1 MWSHIHTIVANG
13 ASKRQTLNFNHM
25 EYKINTVGV
34 LTSGGDSP
42 GMNAAIRAVVRTC
55 IANGIKAKGIYRGY
69 QGLID
74 DDVKELSSQDVS
86 GIIQRGGTILKSARC
101 MDFKTPEGRK
111 KAFETLQKEQI
122 DALVVIGGDGTFTGA
137 RLLAQEY
144 NVPIIGLPG
153 TIDNDL
159 WGTDSTIGY
168 DTSLNTIMECV
179 DKLRDTATSHERV
192 FLVEVMGR
200 DAGFLTLSAALASG
214 AEAAIIPERAT
225 IKEQIEEAIG
235 QGRRKSKNSSIVLV
249 QEHAVEGGAQT
260 VAKELE
266 QVHPEYNT
274 RVTILGHLQ
283 RGGSPT
289 AYDRIIASRMG
300 MAAVQ
305 ALFEEQR
312 SIMIGI
318 KNDEIV
324 YVPLSKAIREKKDVK
339 ADKWAA
345 MQILSI

>member
-1 MWSHIHTIVANG
+1 
-13 ASKRQTLNFNHM
+13 M

-42 GMNAAIRAVVRTC
+42 GMNAAIRAVVRSC

-74 DDVKELSSQDVS
+74 GEVKELTSQDVS

-101 MDFKTPEGRK
+101 MDFKTVEGRN
-111 KAFETLQKEQI
+111 KAYETMQREQI

-137 RLLAQEY
+137 RLLAQEH

-168 DTSLNTIMECV
+168 DTSLNTIMDCV

-200 DAGFLTLSAALASG
+200 DAGFLTLSAAIASG

-225 IKEQIEEAIG
+225 VKEQIEEAIG

-249 QEHAVEGGAQT
+249 QEHAIEGGAQA
-260 VAKELE
+260 VAKVLE
-266 QVHPEYNT
+266 EAHPEYNT

-300 MAAVQ
+300 MAAVG
-305 ALFEEQR
+305 ALLEEQR
-312 SIMIGI
+312 SIMIGM

>member
-1 MWSHIHTIVANG
+1 
-13 ASKRQTLNFNHM
+13 M

-42 GMNAAIRAVVRTC
+42 GMNAAIRAVVRSC
-55 IANGIKAKGIYRGY
+55 IAQGIKAKGIYRGY
-69 QGLID
+69 PGLID
-74 DDVKELSSQDVS
+74 DEVRELSSQDVS

-101 MDFKTPEGRK
+101 MEFKTPEGRK

-144 NVPIIGLPG
+144 NVPVIGLPG

-168 DTSLNTIMECV
+168 DTSLNTIMDCV

-200 DAGFLTLSAALASG
+200 DAGFLTLSAAIASG

-225 IKEQIEEAIG
+225 VHEPLAEASG
-235 QGRRKSKNSSIVLV
+235 QGSRKSKNSSIVLV
-249 QEHAVEGGAQT
+249 QEHAIEGGAQA
-260 VAKELE
+260 VAKVLE
-266 QVHPEYNT
+266 EDHPEYNT

-305 ALFEEQR
+305 ALLEEQR
-312 SIMIGI
+312 SIMIGM

-339 ADKWAA
+339 PDKWAA
-345 MQILSI
+345 MQVLSI

>member
-1 MWSHIHTIVANG
+1 
-13 ASKRQTLNFNHM
+13 M

-42 GMNAAIRAVVRTC
+42 GMNAAIRAVVRSC

-74 DDVKELSSQDVS
+74 GEVKELTSQDVS

-101 MDFKTPEGRK
+101 MEFKTVEGRN
-111 KAFETLQKEQI
+111 KAFETMQREQI

-137 RLLAQEY
+137 RLLAQEH

-168 DTSLNTIMECV
+168 DTSLNTIMDCV

-200 DAGFLTLSAALASG
+200 DAGFLTLSAAIASG
-214 AEAAIIPERAT
+214 AEAAIIPERST
-225 IKEQIEEAIG
+225 VKEQIEEAIG

-249 QEHAVEGGAQT
+249 QEHAIDGGAQA
-260 VAKELE
+260 VAKVLE
-266 QVHPEYNT
+266 EAHPEYNT

-300 MAAVQ
+300 MAAVG
-305 ALFEEQR
+305 ALLEEQR
-312 SIMIGI
+312 SIMIGM

-345 MQILSI
+345 MQVLSI

>member
-13 ASKRQTLNFNHM
+13 ASKRHTLNFNHM

-74 DDVKELSSQDVS
+74 DEVKELTSQDVS

-101 MDFKTPEGRK
+101 MEFKTPEGRK

-137 RLLAQEY
+137 RMLAQEY
-144 NVPIIGLPG
+144 NMPIIGLPG

-260 VAKELE
+260 VAKQLE

>member
-1 MWSHIHTIVANG
+1 
-13 ASKRQTLNFNHM
+13 M

-34 LTSGGDSP
+34 LTSGSDSP
-42 GMNAAIRAVVRTC
+42 GMNAAIRAVVRSC
-55 IANGIKAKGIYRGY
+55 IAQGIKAKGIYRGY

-74 DDVKELSSQDVS
+74 GEVKELTSQDVS

-111 KAFETLQKEQI
+111 KAFETLQREQI

-144 NVPIIGLPG
+144 NIPIIGLPG

-168 DTSLNTIMECV
+168 DTSLNTIMDCV

-200 DAGFLTLSAALASG
+200 DAGFLTLSAAIASG

-225 IKEQIEEAIG
+225 VKEQLEEAIG

-249 QEHAVEGGAQT
+249 QEHAIDGGAQA
-260 VAKELE
+260 VAKVLE
-266 QVHPEYNT
+266 EAHPEYNT

-300 MAAVQ
+300 MAAVG
-305 ALFEEQR
+305 ALLEEQR

>member
-1 MWSHIHTIVANG
+1 
-13 ASKRQTLNFNHM
+13 M

-42 GMNAAIRAVVRTC
+42 GMNAAIRAVVRSC
-55 IANGIKAKGIYRGY
+55 IAQGIKAKGIYRGY

-74 DDVKELSSQDVS
+74 DEVKELTSQDVS

-111 KAFETLQKEQI
+111 KAYDTLVKEKI

-168 DTSLNTIMECV
+168 DTSLNTIMDCV

-200 DAGFLTLSAALASG
+200 DAGFLTLSAAIASG

-225 IKEQIEEAIG
+225 VKEQIEEAIG

-249 QEHAVEGGAQT
+249 QEHAIEGGAQA
-260 VAKELE
+260 VAKVLE
-266 QVHPEYNT
+266 EAHPEYNT

-300 MAAVQ
+300 MAAVG
-305 ALFEEQR
+305 ALLEEQR

-345 MQILSI
+345 MQVLSI

>member
-1 MWSHIHTIVANG
+1 
-13 ASKRQTLNFNHM
+13 M

-42 GMNAAIRAVVRTC
+42 GMNAAIRAVVRSC
-55 IANGIKAKGIYRGY
+55 IAQGIKAKGIYRGY

-74 DDVKELSSQDVS
+74 DEIKELTSQDVS

-101 MDFKTPEGRK
+101 MEFKTPEGRK
-111 KAFETLQKEQI
+111 KAYETLQKEQI

-168 DTSLNTIMECV
+168 DTSLNTIMDCI

-200 DAGFLTLSAALASG
+200 DAGFLTLSAAIASG
-214 AEAAIIPERAT
+214 AEAAIIPERAALQ
-225 IKEQIEEAIG
+225 EQIEEAIG

-266 QVHPEYNT
+266 KVHPEYNT

-300 MAAVQ
+300 MAAVG
-305 ALFEEQR
+305 ALLEEQR

-345 MQILSI
+345 MQVLSI

>member
-1 MWSHIHTIVANG
+1 
-13 ASKRQTLNFNHM
+13 M

-42 GMNAAIRAVVRTC
+42 GMNAAIRAVVRSC
-55 IANGIKAKGIYRGY
+55 IAQGIKAKGIYRGY

-74 DDVKELSSQDVS
+74 GEVKELTSQDVS

-144 NVPIIGLPG
+144 NIPIIGLPG

-168 DTSLNTIMECV
+168 DTSLNTIMDCV

-200 DAGFLTLSAALASG
+200 DAGFLTLSAAIASG

-225 IKEQIEEAIG
+225 VKEQIEEAIG

-249 QEHAVEGGAQT
+249 QEHAIEGGAQA
-260 VAKELE
+260 VAKVLE
-266 QVHPEYNT
+266 DAHPEYNT

-300 MAAVQ
+300 MAAVG
-305 ALFEEQR
+305 ALLEEQR

-318 KNDEIV
+318 RNDEIV

-345 MQILSI
+345 MQVLSI

>member
-1 MWSHIHTIVANG
+1 
-13 ASKRQTLNFNHM
+13 M

-42 GMNAAIRAVVRTC
+42 GMNAAIRAVVRSC
-55 IANGIKAKGIYRGY
+55 IAQGIKAKGIYRGY

-74 DDVKELSSQDVS
+74 DEVKEFTSQDVS

-101 MDFKTPEGRK
+101 MEFKTPEGRK
-111 KAFETLQKEQI
+111 KAFETLQREQI

-144 NVPIIGLPG
+144 NIPIIGLPG

-168 DTSLNTIMECV
+168 DTSLNTIMDCV

-200 DAGFLTLSAALASG
+200 DAGFLTLSAAIASG

-225 IKEQIEEAIG
+225 VKEQLEEAIG

-249 QEHAVEGGAQT
+249 QEHAIEGGAQA
-260 VAKELE
+260 VAKVLE
-266 QVHPEYNT
+266 EAHPEYNT

-300 MAAVQ
+300 MAAVG
-305 ALFEEQR
+305 ALLEEQR

-339 ADKWAA
+339 PDKWAA
-345 MQILSI
+345 MQVLSI

>member
-42 GMNAAIRAVVRTC
+42 GMNAAIRAVVRSC
-55 IANGIKAKGIYRGY
+55 IAQGIKAKGIYRGY

-74 DDVKELSSQDVS
+74 DEVRELTSQDVS

-101 MDFKTPEGRK
+101 MEFKTPEGRK

-144 NVPIIGLPG
+144 NVPVIGLPG

-168 DTSLNTIMECV
+168 DTSLNTIMDCV

-200 DAGFLTLSAALASG
+200 DAGFLTLSAAIASG

-225 IKEQIEEAIG
+225 VHEQLEEAIG

-249 QEHAVEGGAQT
+249 QEHAIEGGAQA
-260 VAKELE
+260 VAKVLE
-266 QVHPEYNT
+266 EDHPEYNT

-305 ALFEEQR
+305 ALLEEQR
-312 SIMIGI
+312 SIMIGM

-324 YVPLSKAIREKKDVK
+324 YVPLSKAIREKKDVTRSS
-339 ADKWAA
+339 
-345 MQILSI
+345 MSR